1 MPPGHPIILLKSN
14 LFNMAAVSVKM
25 SIRSVITHVSE
36 QIGLPLRGRQILL
49 HNRTIT
55 DRIGLHSVP
64 LPLSMLFNFVLHVLG
79 IERNIWYK

>member
-1 MPPGHPIILLKSN
+1 MPPRHPIILLKSN
-14 LFNMAAVSVKM
+14 LFNMAAVSVRM
-25 SIRSVITHVSE
+25 SIRSVITHVSN

-64 LPLSMLFNFVLHVLG
+64 FTIINA
-79 IERNIWYK
+79 I